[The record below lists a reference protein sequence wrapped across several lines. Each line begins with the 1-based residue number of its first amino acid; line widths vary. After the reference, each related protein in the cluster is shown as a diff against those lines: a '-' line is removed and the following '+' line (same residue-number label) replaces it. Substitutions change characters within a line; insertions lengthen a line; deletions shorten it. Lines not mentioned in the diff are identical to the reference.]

1 MFDSKITDDLEF
13 LTCKALEE
21 HGVPHAFTSRHNGF
35 GERANGP
42 DDHAALAHALNL
54 DTLATMKQLHGRD
67 VQLITEAEPTPE
79 CDGMVTDEPGLGLVV
94 HTADCLPML
103 MWAEKANAVSA
114 VHAGWRG
121 TLANVAAAAV
131 EKLMGEKAASAE
143 ELHIAIGPA
152 IRACCFEVG
161 DEVVEAF
168 VDAGR
173 DADAI
178 SRPGPRARRHVD
190 LMEDN
195 RHQLLSAGIRPDRI
209 YDSGLCTACANERF
223 YSYRKEG
230 KGVGRLMGVIAIKSG
245 VVAVKS

>member
-1 MFDSKITDDLEF
+1 MPF
-13 LTCKALEE
+13 
-21 HGVPHAFTSRHNGF
+21 
-35 GERANGP
+35 
-42 DDHAALAHALNL
+42 
-54 DTLATMKQLHGRD
+54 
-67 VQLITEAEPTPE
+67 
-79 CDGMVTDEPGLGLVV
+79 
-94 HTADCLPML
+94 
-103 MWAEKANAVSA
+103 SA

-131 EKLMGEKAASAE
+131 EQLMSEKAASAE

-161 DEVVEAF
+161 DEVV
-168 VDAGR
+168 DAGR

-190 LMEDN
+190 LIEDN

-223 YSYRKEG
+223 YSGSPVVSGDLICVGGHGLWTLPRLWKTPETPG
-230 KGVGRLMGVIAIKSG
+230 ERGV
-245 VVAVKS
+245 

>member
-1 MFDSKITDDLEF
+1 MFDYHIKDNLEL
-13 LTCKALEE
+13 LTCRALEE
-21 HGVPHAFTSRHNGF
+21 HGVPHAFTSRRSGF
-35 GERANGP
+35 GERANGA
-42 DDHAALAHALNL
+42 DDHAALARALNL
-54 DTLATMKQLHGRD
+54 DTLATMKQVHGRD
-67 VQLITEAEPTPE
+67 IHSIADSAPTPE
-79 CDGMVTDEPGLGLVV
+79 CDGMVTDEPALGLVV

-103 MWAEKANAVSA
+103 MWAENANAVSA

-131 EKLMGEKAASAE
+131 EKLMADKAASAE

-173 DADAI
+173 EADAI
-178 SRPGPRARRHVD
+178 SRPGPRQRRHLD
-190 LMEDN
+190 LIEDN
-195 RHQLLSAGIRPDRI
+195 RRQLIASGVRPERI

-230 KGVGRLMGVIAIKSG
+230 KGVGRLMGVIA
-245 VVAVKS
+245 VKS